1 MEVKPPAKTARQPAK
16 KEAKP
21 ATVKQPKLSRP
32 PTLADLHAAHAAAAT
47 ARQAANQADRDATR
61 IMQKMVDSGKYR
73 AADLARE
80 LGVTRS
86 AVSQRVRIKAR

>member
-1 MEVKPPAKTARQPAK
+1 MIDQPPAKTTKKPAK
-16 KEAKP
+16 KP
-21 ATVKQPKLSRP
+21 TTVKRPKLSRP
-32 PTLADLHAAHAAAAT
+32 PTLADLHAAHAAAAAT
-47 ARQAANQADRDATR
+47 RQAANEADRDVSR